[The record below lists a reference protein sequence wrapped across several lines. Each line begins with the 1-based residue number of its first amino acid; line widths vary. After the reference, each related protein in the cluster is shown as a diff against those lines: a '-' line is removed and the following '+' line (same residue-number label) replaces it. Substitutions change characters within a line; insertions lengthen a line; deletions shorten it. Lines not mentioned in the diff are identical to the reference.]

1 MASMTI
7 RELDLERDAKQA
19 VELVLKTSWMGVT
32 SVEEWVHRR
41 RATPER
47 AHARTCVALSDER
60 VVGLLETKVSFFG
73 GGDLA
78 NLSLRVDPEYR
89 RRGLGGELYELGL
102 AHVRELGV
110 PRAAAA
116 FDESDGGV
124 AFARSRGWREAR
136 AETLSALDPTA
147 VTEPPEPAFDL
158 RPVHE
163 LDPRELHL
171 VDKEA
176 TRDIPAV
183 EQVSVIPYDEW
194 RAFVWNNP
202 LFSREGSFGAVVDGR
217 VVAESLILASPEA
230 GRAFSMFTG
239 TLRPYRGR
247 GLARAVKLASIHW
260 AAASGITQ
268 LVTTNDE
275 TNAAMLAVNRR
286 LGYRPAGRRVEY
298 VLEL

>member
-1 MASMTI
+1 MTI
-7 RELDLERDAKQA
+7 RELDLDEDAKQA
-19 VELVLKTSWMGVT
+19 VELVLKTSLMGVT
-32 SVEEWVHRR
+32 NVEEWVHKR
-41 RATPER
+41 RATPDR
-47 AHARTCVALSDER
+47 ARARTRVALSDER
-60 VVGLLETKVSFFG
+60 LVGLLETKISLFG
-73 GGDLA
+73 SGAVA
-78 NLSLRVDPEYR
+78 NLSLRVDPEFR

-102 AHVRELGV
+102 AHVRELDV
-110 PRAAAA
+110 TRAAAA
-116 FDESDGGV
+116 FDESDEGV

-136 AETLSALDPTA
+136 AEALSALDPTA
-147 VTEPPEPAFDL
+147 VSETPEPTFDL
-158 RPVHE
+158 RPASE
-163 LDPRELHL
+163 LDPRQLHL
-171 VDKEA
+171 VDEEA

-183 EQVSVIPYDEW
+183 EQAAAIPYDEW

-202 LFSREGSFGAVVDGR
+202 LFTRDGSFGAVVDGR

-260 AAASGITQ
+260 AAANGITQ

-298 VLEL
+298 VVDL